1 MHTASLVE
9 RVSLS
14 TVARSA
20 YPERPQAKEPALD
33 AWARRGAVQLR
44 RTAGS
49 GLQRLVR
56 IAQDAERLRP
66 NAQALNDT
74 EIGAHLRTHARAL
87 WRAPQ
92 TVRTHMPHTLALV
105 REAARRSLGMEPFLS
120 QLTGAACLLD
130 GKLAEMQTGEGKTL
144 TAGIAA
150 AMAACSG
157 TAVHVAT
164 VNDYLAE
171 RDAHEM
177 QALFQFLG
185 LRVGS
190 VVAGMSFEDRR
201 EAYANDIAYCCAKE
215 LVFDYLKDRAVVGHD
230 ASQVRHALGGKLGRG
245 TRKPLLLRG
254 LHFAIVDE
262 ADGVFIDEARTPLIL
277 SENIGPP
284 SDAHIFVEALALAR
298 RMQGGDYYRIDVA
311 RQQLSLT
318 PAGRLWLTENTA
330 SMRQLWSRRAAR
342 EHWVLQALRAEH
354 MFQRDKHYILRND
367 KVEIVDE
374 QTGRVLSGRTWEQG
388 LHQMIETKEGC
399 PLSDRARTIARITY
413 QRFFRRYLKLSG
425 MTGTAQEVSGE
436 LWRVYGLETVV
447 IPTHRPSLRRR
458 LDVVCTSTTHEKWE
472 TVATHAARIA
482 AAGRPV
488 LIGTRSVDASEAL
501 ATVLRRRGVPHRLL
515 NARQDAEEAAIV
527 ANAGTPGIVTVATNM
542 AGRGTDI
549 KLNPLARERGG
560 LHVVLTEFHDSPR
573 VDRQLFGRAARQGD
587 PGSVQAIVS
596 LQDTLFSHH
605 AAVFLQLVRVLSGGR
620 PSHWCTEML
629 RRHAQRK
636 AEAIHLGVRNAAMR
650 EDERLENTLAFSG
663 RT

>member
-1 MHTASLVE
+1 MRAASFFDQVA
-9 RVSLS
+9 SS
-14 TVARSA
+14 SVARSA
-20 YPERPQAKEPALD
+20 YPERPHAKEPALD
-33 AWARRGAVQLR
+33 AWARRGAVGLRHLFGHGLR
-44 RTAGS
+44 RLAGF
-49 GLQRLVR
+49 
-56 IAQDAERLRP
+56 AHAAERLRP
-66 NAQALNDT
+66 GAQALHDAEVGT
-74 EIGAHLRTHARAL
+74 QLRVHARAL
-87 WRAPQ
+87 WRAPE
-92 TVRTHMPHTLALV
+92 TAALHMPHTLALV
-105 REAARRSLGMEPFLS
+105 REAARRSLGLEPFVS

-164 VNDYLAE
+164 VNDYLAQ

-177 QALFQFLG
+177 QPLFHFLD

-190 VVAGMSFEDRR
+190 VVGGMSFEERR
-201 EAYANDIAYCCAKE
+201 EAYAKNIAYCCAKE
-215 LVFDYLKDRAVVGHD
+215 LVFDYLKDRAAVGHD
-230 ASQVRHALGGKLGRG
+230 ASQARHALAGMLGGGAAR
-245 TRKPLLLRG
+245 PLLLRG

-284 SDAHIFVEALALAR
+284 EDAEVYVEALAVAR
-298 RMQGGDYYRIDVA
+298 RMHAPDHYRIDIA
-311 RQQLSLT
+311 RQRLSFT
-318 PAGRLWLTENTA
+318 AAGRLWLTESTVG
-330 SMRQLWSRRAAR
+330 MRRVWARRALR
-342 EHWVLQALRAEH
+342 EHWVLQALRALH
-354 MFQRDKHYILRND
+354 MFERDKHYILRND

-399 PLSDRARTIARITY
+399 TLSDRARTIARITY

-425 MTGTAQEVSGE
+425 MTGTAQEVSAE

-447 IPTHRPSLRRR
+447 IPTHRPSLRQR
-458 LDVVCTSTTHEKWE
+458 LDAICTRTIQEKWE
-472 TVATHAARIA
+472 TVAEQASRIA

-488 LIGTRSVDASEAL
+488 LIGTRSVEASESL
-501 ATVLRRRGVPHRLL
+501 SEVLRRRAVPHRLL

-527 ANAGTPGIVTVATNM
+527 AQAGAPGIVTVATNM

-549 KLNPLARERGG
+549 KLDTSSRERGG
-560 LHVVLTEFHDSPR
+560 LHVILTEFHDSPR

-587 PGSVQAIVS
+587 PGSVQAVVS
-596 LQDTLFSHH
+596 LQDTLFRQH
-605 AAVFLQLVRVLSGGR
+605 AGVALRVGQLLGAGCPGPRT
-620 PSHWCTEML
+620 TELL

-636 AEAIHLGVRNAAMR
+636 AEAIHMAVRNAAMR
-650 EDERLENTLAFSG
+650 EDERFENTLAFSG
-663 RT
+663 RS